1 MDAELIFVDFEGS
14 EEKSG
19 KKTTLPEGLSKEDKI
34 KRLAELVA
42 SGEYE
47 PDSEKTA
54 TAILEALES
63 NNASDCDSG
72 EGS

>member
-1 MDAELIFVDFEGS
+1 MDAELIFLDFEGS
-14 EEKSG
+14 EGESG
-19 KKTTLPEGLSKEDKI
+19 KKTTLPLGMSKEDKI

-63 NNASDCDSG
+63 HEASDCDVDADS
-72 EGS
+72 